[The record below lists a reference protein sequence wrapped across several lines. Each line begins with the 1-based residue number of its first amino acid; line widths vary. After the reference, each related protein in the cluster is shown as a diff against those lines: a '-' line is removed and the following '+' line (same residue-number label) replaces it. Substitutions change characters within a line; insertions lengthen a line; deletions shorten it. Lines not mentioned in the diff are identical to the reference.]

1 MINLDEW
8 IVLFIS
14 QNWIALTLAI
24 GVLRAIAKMT
34 PFAHDDSIVALLSG
48 VFNQVRGK
56 PPIAVPP
63 LSERGQEV
71 K

>member
-1 MINLDEW
+1 MINVDVYVIGFVKDNIFTLSLALGALKILAKSTKWVWDDQ
-8 IVLFIS
+8 IS
-14 QNWIALTLAI
+14 T
-24 GVLRAIAKMT
+24 
-34 PFAHDDSIVALLSG
+34 LLSG

-56 PPIAVPP
+56 PPVAVPP